1 MFFSN
6 RSFKWVRASARNLGA
21 GPRPARGIWQ
31 GSGFAADQTNAMLAV
46 VRADDES
53 LVPPQAAGL
62 ALSVARPLPTETA
75 LLGFGGSPVWGGDKN
90 SRVMFFTFLCGG
102 YHLPSGCC
110 GYVGTTPRG
119 VYSAEK
125 RLSQSGCSA
134 PTDELFP
141 PAHSAF
147 LAPLCV
153 GRYHYPRRALHAVE
167 TLDAQGAWRRI
178 RRFYAATV
186 LALCGLNLPS
196 SGTHTTPAFNRAHS
210 GSHAETRR
218 VLRVDGDDVFG
229 SEIIDTIGPFQVDQ
243 AVAVALAEGHRNAVS
258 P

>member
-1 MFFSN
+1 MGPGFRPEFGC
-6 RSFKWVRASARNLGA
+6 RAL
-21 GPRPARGIWQ
+21 PARCVWQ

-75 LLGFGGSPVWGGDKN
+75 SLGFGGNPVGGGEKTP
-90 SRVMFFTFLCGG
+90 VLCFLHFCVGG
-102 YHLPSGCC
+102 ITYPPVAVAMSEQ
-110 GYVGTTPRG
+110 PRAG
-119 VYSAEK
+119 FISAEK

-153 GRYHYPRRALHAVE
+153 GRYHYPRCVLHAVE
-167 TLDAQGAWRRI
+167 TLDARGSRRRI
-178 RRFYAATV
+178 RRFYAAPEF
-186 LALCGLNLPS
+186 ALCGLNLLS
-196 SGTHTTPAFNRAHS
+196 SGTHATPSPNRAHS

-218 VLRVDGDDVFG
+218 VLRVDGDDVSG
-229 SEIIDTIGPFQVDQ
+229 NGIIDTIDPFQAD
-243 AVAVALAEGHRNAVS
+243 
-258 P
+258 